1 MAINI
6 RVGGDHFLLPSF
18 PEIKKKKKEL
28 TEFMEIGKI
37 YRIHF
42 KHRSDA
48 CSVTVEISNFSLK
61 KMIQN

>member
-28 TEFMEIGKI
+28 TEFMEIGKTCH
-37 YRIHF
+37 IH
-42 KHRSDA
+42 
-48 CSVTVEISNFSLK
+48 CQT
-61 KMIQN
+61 